1 MTRLSSGSPDN
12 DVAVVGLGMRLAG
25 GICEP
30 ADFWAGLIAARSE
43 VGDLPRDR
51 WSSYPAHGPAAA
63 AAVDRAVS
71 RAAYLEDAA
80 SFDAE
85 FFGVTPREAV
95 LMDPQQRLV
104 LEVVWEALEHA
115 GIPPLS
121 LAGSNSAVLIGVGG
135 GEYGQMLLN
144 DPERIGPWSSIGGAY
159 CAVANRVSY
168 FLDLRGPS
176 LALDSACSSSLAAIH
191 FGRQALLSGECDVV
205 IAGGVNL
212 IAAPAQ
218 TLSLGASGALA
229 ADGRSKPFAASA
241 NGYGRGEGAGVVVLK
256 RLDHARRDG
265 NNVLAVV
272 RASAVRQDGRTN
284 GIMAPNGVA
293 QQEMLRSVYA
303 GAGIDPSAV
312 DYLEAHG
319 TGTPLGDPTEAA
331 AAAAV
336 LGAGRAPDSPL
347 LIGSVKGNVGHLEA
361 GAGVVGIIK
370 TVLAMRAG
378 VLPPTVGARDGVNP
392 AVEAERSVKVVTEPT
407 AWPEV
412 AGKPK
417 LAGVSSFGYGG
428 TIAHVC
434 LAEGDP
440 LEPHGEP
447 DVTGAPSL
455 LVLSAATQE
464 ALAPTVSRLADAL
477 ETGEQD
483 VDAVA
488 ATLALHRSHLPW
500 RTAVV
505 ATDRG
510 EAVDRLRAWSATEK
524 VPGVVHGR
532 ATEQAAGPV
541 FVFSGHGSQWAGM
554 GHELLR
560 SSTPFA
566 ALCERLDPVFRE
578 EAGYSLITEIDEG
591 DCTRTDRIQATLF
604 AMHLGLAEVW
614 RSWGVEPVAALG
626 HSMGEI
632 AAAVTAGVWS
642 AEDAARF
649 ACRRA
654 ALLGTVAGRG
664 AMVLLDVP
672 FDELEERLAGKSGLT
687 AAIEPARGWSVLAG
701 DVAAV
706 EECAT
711 VLAEEGRVVRRV
723 ASDVAFHS
731 SHMDGLVDDLG
742 AAVHGLSIG
751 PPSLRLYGTILDDPR
766 SGAPRDAGYWQQNLR
781 RPVRFAAAVEAAV
794 HDGHR
799 HFLEI
804 SPHPVVV
811 HNIAQI
817 AESLAVPAVTA
828 AHSLRR
834 AQPALPELTAQLGR
848 LHCAGVDVDW
858 RARWPRSAAV
868 ALPRTAWQHS
878 RYWLPEA
885 PLDRGTGGHDPES
898 FTLLGSRLTA
908 ATVPPS
914 AVWQTTLSPENRPY
928 DAPHTVHGV
937 DIVPAA
943 VLLCTL
949 ADAITGAAD
958 KPRHLRDV
966 VLRTPLP
973 AEQDR
978 AVQVVRQDGRAVLS
992 SRLQEASEE
1001 TSWTTHTSARD
1012 GGAGTVRADAAEV
1025 VGDPVLPMLPVG
1037 TDEVLDLLRPLG
1049 VSGLAFDWQVDHL
1062 RHDDDVVHATVS
1074 TPGRAS
1080 HWAVVLDAAT
1090 TLSSLPLA
1098 RQGIYRM
1105 PASIESVEWTGPA
1118 PSSVHLVARLRSG
1131 TTDTIDLDLQ
1141 GTGGQ
1146 SSARVT
1152 GLRFGVL
1159 DADQT
1164 LIADPRTFL
1173 HGLSWQPLEVPAVE
1187 TPAATVTLVSTE
1199 PSATAEQLAEHLVRA
1214 GLPCTLVKAAQDIY
1228 PPAGDGS
1235 HHVVYLAPYSGP
1247 GQEYDATVRH
1257 LTDLADVTRSAAEAD
1272 RPGTRLWVLTREA
1285 LACTT
1290 SSGLAHRPLW
1300 GAARVIASEHPE
1312 LRGGVLDLEGGDD
1325 DAAFELVARVLNEP
1339 PAEDWLVVRNGELLA
1354 GRVVP
1359 RPDRGQTPPV
1369 PLRPDATYVVTGG
1382 LGALGLEAARH
1393 LASRGARR
1401 LVLTSRRG
1409 LPPRSTWEEQHD
1421 DATRRAIGVV
1431 EELEGQGVNVLPL
1444 ALDVTD
1450 ADAARAVLTPDFLR
1464 MPPIR
1469 GVVHTAGAVH
1479 GRLVDDLD
1487 EESIRETLHAK
1498 VLGAVVL
1505 HELFPP
1511 GSIDEMVL
1519 FSSTAPL
1526 VVLPGCTAYAAAN
1539 SFLDGLAAHR
1549 RHRGG
1554 NTTSIA
1560 WTVWRD
1566 TGMGKLSADGL
1577 QSMEAQGFGD
1587 ITPSEALRVWNCLH
1601 TTDDG
1606 YALVVRPTAP
1616 PPGGRRALFEHVRDP
1631 RNGES
1636 RGGSAAEPV
1645 TLLRDLPADEVSD
1658 AAMAVIRSVVAAETG
1673 VPEHRIEPERPF
1685 SDIGLD
1691 SVMGIAIRGK
1701 LQQGTGVELP
1711 AGILWTHPTP
1721 AALTRYLVTTAAR

>member
-1 MTRLSSGSPDN
+1 MSSGSPDD
-12 DVAVVGLGMRLAG
+12 DVAVVGLGLRLAG

-51 WSSYPAHGPAAA
+51 WSSYPAHGPAAT

-80 SFDAE
+80 GFDAE
-85 FFGVTPREAV
+85 FFGVTPKEAV

-121 LAGSNSAVLIGVGG
+121 LAGSNAAVLIGVGG

-218 TLSLGASGALA
+218 TLSLGASGALSV
-229 ADGRSKPFAASA
+229 DGRSKPFAAAA

-265 NNVLAVV
+265 DNVLAVV

-284 GIMAPNGVA
+284 GIMAPNGTA

-303 GAGIDPSAV
+303 RAGIDPSDV

-319 TGTPLGDPTEAA
+319 TGTPLGDPVEAA

-347 LIGSVKGNVGHLEA
+347 LVGSVKGNVGHLEA

-392 AVEAERSVKVVTEPT
+392 AVEAERSIKVVTEPT
-407 AWPEV
+407 AWPQV

-440 LEPHGEP
+440 LEPHAERGVA
-447 DVTGAPSL
+447 DGPSL
-455 LVLSAATQE
+455 LVLSAATEE
-464 ALAPTVSRLADAL
+464 ALAPTASRLADAL

-505 ATDRG
+505 AADRG
-510 EAVDRLRAWSATEK
+510 EAVDRLRAWPAAGK

-532 ATEQAAGPV
+532 ATDSAPGPV

-554 GHELLR
+554 GRELLR
-560 SSTPFA
+560 SSKPFA
-566 ALCERLDPVFRE
+566 ALCERLDPIFRE
-578 EAGYSLITEIDEG
+578 EAGYSLITEVDEG
-591 DCTRTDRIQATLF
+591 DSTRTDRIQATLF

-654 ALLGTVAGRG
+654 ALLETVAGRG

-672 FDELEERLAGKSGLT
+672 FGELEDRLAGRPGLS

-701 DVAAV
+701 DAAAV
-706 EECAT
+706 ERYAA
-711 VLAEEGRVVRRV
+711 VLAGEGHVVRRI

-731 SHMDGLVDDLG
+731 SHMDDLVDDLG
-742 AAVHGLSIG
+742 VAMLGLSTG
-751 PPSLRLYGTILDDPR
+751 APSLRLYGTILDDPR
-766 SGAPRDAGYWQQNLR
+766 SEAPRDSSYWQQNLR
-781 RPVRFAAAVEAAV
+781 RPVRFAAGVEAAV
-794 HDGHR
+794 EDGHR

-817 AESLAVPAVTA
+817 AESLSVLAVTA

-834 AQPALPELTAQLGR
+834 AQPALAEMTGQLGR
-848 LHCAGVDVDW
+848 LHCAGVRVDW
-858 RARWPRSAAV
+858 RAHWPRSAAV
-868 ALPRTAWQHS
+868 ALPRTAWQHN

-885 PLDRGTGGHDPES
+885 PSDRGTGGHDPRS

-914 AVWQTTLSPENRPY
+914 AVWQTTLSPETRPY

-937 DIVPAA
+937 DIVPAS
-943 VLLCTL
+943 VLFCTL
-949 ADAITGAAD
+949 ADAITGDAD
-958 KPRHLRDV
+958 GPRHLRDV
-966 VLRTPLP
+966 VLHTPVP

-978 AVQVVRQDGRAVLS
+978 SVQVVCQDGRAVLS
-992 SRLQEASEE
+992 SRLREASEE

-1012 GGAGTVRADAAEV
+1012 GGAVTVRADSVEVPAA
-1025 VGDPVLPMLPVG
+1025 PVLPALPVG
-1037 TDEVLDLLRPLG
+1037 PGEVLDLLRPLG

-1062 RHDDDVVHATVS
+1062 RHDDQVVHATVS
-1074 TPGRAS
+1074 TPGRAP

-1098 RQGIYRM
+1098 RQGVFRM
-1105 PASIESVEWTGPA
+1105 PASVESVEWSGPA
-1118 PSSVHLVARLRSG
+1118 PSSVHLVARLRGG
-1131 TTDTIDLDLQ
+1131 TVDVVDLDLR
-1141 GTGGQ
+1141 GDDGQ
-1146 SSARVT
+1146 SVARVT

-1159 DADQT
+1159 EADQT
-1164 LIADPRTFL
+1164 VLADPRTFL
-1173 HGLSWQPLEVPAVE
+1173 HGLSWQPLEVPVTE
-1187 TPAATVTLVSTE
+1187 TPAAAVTLVSTE
-1199 PSATAEQLAEHLVRA
+1199 PSVVAERLAEHLVRA
-1214 GLPCTLVKAAQDIY
+1214 GLRCTLVKAARDIV
-1228 PPAGDGS
+1228 PPAGDEP
-1235 HHVVYLAPYSGP
+1235 HHVVYLAPFSGP
-1247 GQEYDATVRH
+1247 GHEYDVVVRH
-1257 LTDLADVTRSAAEAD
+1257 LAELADVTRAAVGAD

-1285 LACTT
+1285 LACEVP
-1290 SSGLAHRPLW
+1290 SGLTHRPLW

-1312 LRGGVLDLEGGDD
+1312 LRGGVLNLEEGDD
-1325 DAAFELVARVLNEP
+1325 DAAFELVARVLADP
-1339 PAEDWLVVRNGELLA
+1339 PAEDWLVIRNGGLLA

-1359 RPDRGQTPPV
+1359 RPDRARTPPV
-1369 PLRPDATYVVTGG
+1369 NLRPDATYLVTGG

-1393 LASRGARR
+1393 LCSRGARR

-1409 LPPRSTWEEQHD
+1409 LPRRSTWNERHD
-1421 DATRRAIGVV
+1421 EATRHAISVV
-1431 EELEGQGVNVLPL
+1431 EELESQGVTVLPI

-1450 ADAARAVLTPDFLR
+1450 AVAARAVLMTDSLH
-1464 MPPIR
+1464 MPPIA

-1487 EESIRETLHAK
+1487 EDSIRETLHAK
-1498 VLGAVVL
+1498 VRGALVL

-1549 RHRGG
+1549 RHLGG

-1566 TGMGKLSADGL
+1566 TGMGKLTADGL

-1606 YALVVRPTAP
+1606 YALVVRPTTP

-1631 RNGES
+1631 QSGTTGGGAATES
-1636 RGGSAAEPV
+1636 I
-1645 TLLRDLPADEVSD
+1645 TLLRDLPADEVAD

-1673 VPEHRIEPERPF
+1673 VPEQRVEADRPF

-1701 LQQGTGVELP
+1701 LQHGTGIELP

-1721 AALTRYLVTTAAR
+1721 AALTRYLAAAVAR

>member
-1 MTRLSSGSPDN
+1 MTRLSFGSPDD
-12 DVAVVGLGMRLAG
+12 DVAVVGLGLRLAG
-25 GICEP
+25 GISEP

-43 VGDLPRDR
+43 VGDLPHDR
-51 WSSYPAHGPAAA
+51 WSPYRAHGPAAV
-63 AAVDRAVS
+63 AAVNRAVR
-71 RAAYLEDAA
+71 RAAYLEDAGN
-80 SFDAE
+80 FDAE
-85 FFGVTPREAV
+85 FFGITPKEAV

-121 LAGSNSAVLIGVGG
+121 LAGTDAAVLVGVGG
-135 GEYGQMLLN
+135 GEYGQLLLS

-191 FGRQALLSGECDVV
+191 IGRQALLSGECDVV

-218 TLSLGASGALA
+218 TLSLGASGALSV
-229 ADGRSKPFAASA
+229 DGRSKPFAASA

-272 RASAVRQDGRTN
+272 RASTVRQDGRTN
-284 GIMAPNGVA
+284 GIMAPNGIA
-293 QQEMLRSVYA
+293 QQEMLRSVYEK
-303 GAGIDPSAV
+303 AGIDPSAV

-319 TGTPLGDPTEAA
+319 TGTPLGDPVEAA

-336 LGAGRAPDSPL
+336 FGAGRAPDSPL

-378 VLPPTVGARDGVNP
+378 VLPPTVGARDGIS
-392 AVEAERSVKVVTEPT
+392 AKVEAEQSIKVVAEPT

-440 LEPHGEP
+440 LEPGTERG
-447 DVTGAPSL
+447 VTGGPSL

-464 ALAPTVSRLADAL
+464 ALAPTASRLADAL
-477 ETGEQD
+477 ETGDQD
-483 VDAVA
+483 LGAVA

-500 RTAVV
+500 RTAVL
-505 ATDRG
+505 AGNRG
-510 EAVDRLRAWSATEK
+510 EAVDRLRAWSATGR

-532 ATEQAAGPV
+532 AAQQAAGPV

-554 GHELLR
+554 GRELLR
-560 SSTPFA
+560 VSKPFA
-566 ALCERLDPVFRE
+566 SLCEQLDPIFRE
-578 EAGYSLITEIDEG
+578 EGGYSLIAELEEG
-591 DCTRTDRIQATLF
+591 DCTQTDRVQATLF
-604 AMHLGLAEVW
+604 AMHLGLAQVW

-642 AEDAARF
+642 AADAARF

-654 ALLGTVAGRG
+654 KLLKTVAGRG

-672 FDELEERLAGKSGLT
+672 FDELEERLAGKTGLA
-687 AAIEPARGWSVLAG
+687 AAIQPARGWSVLAG
-701 DVAAV
+701 DVTAV
-706 EECAT
+706 EEYAT
-711 VLAEEGRVVRRV
+711 LLAGEGRVVRRV

-731 SHMDGLVDDLG
+731 PHMDELVDDLG
-742 AAVHGLSIG
+742 AAVHGLSIN
-751 PPSLRLYGTILDDPR
+751 PPSLTLYGTVLDDPR
-766 SGAPRDAGYWQQNLR
+766 SDAPRDSGYWQQNLR
-781 RPVRFAAAVEAAV
+781 RPVRFAASVEAAV
-794 HDGHR
+794 QDGHH

-817 AESLAVPAVTA
+817 AESLSVPAVTA

-834 AQPALPELTAQLGR
+834 GQPVLAEMTEQLGR
-848 LHCAGVDVDW
+848 LHCAGVRVDW
-858 RARWPRSAAV
+858 RARWPRSVAV
-868 ALPRTAWQHS
+868 ALPRTAWQHN

-885 PLDRGTGGHDPES
+885 PVDRGAGGHDPAS
-898 FTLLGSRLTA
+898 FTLLGSRMAA

-914 AVWQTTLSPENRPY
+914 AVWQTNLSPENRPY
-928 DAPHTVHGV
+928 DAPHTVHRV
-937 DIVPAA
+937 DIVPAS
-943 VLLCTL
+943 VLFCTL
-949 ADAITGAAD
+949 ADAIAGEAD
-958 KPRHLRDV
+958 GPRHLRDV
-966 VLRTPLP
+966 VLSTPLP
-973 AEQDR
+973 AEQNR
-978 AVQVVRQDGRAVLS
+978 AVQVVRQDGRGVLS
-992 SRLQEASEE
+992 SRLEEASEE

-1012 GGAGTVRADAAEV
+1012 GGAGTLRADSFEV
-1025 VGDPVLPMLPVG
+1025 VDDSVPPMRPMG
-1037 TDEVLDLLRPLG
+1037 TDGVLELLRPLG

-1074 TPGRAS
+1074 TPGRAP

-1098 RQGIYRM
+1098 RQRIYRM
-1105 PASIESVEWTGPA
+1105 PASVESVEWTGPA
-1118 PSSVHLVARLRSG
+1118 PSSAHLVARLRSG
-1131 TTDTIDLDLQ
+1131 TVDTIDLELRGGD
-1141 GTGGQ
+1141 GQ
-1146 SSARVT
+1146 SAARVT

-1164 LIADPRTFL
+1164 LLADPRTLL
-1173 HGLSWQPLEVPAVE
+1173 HGLSWQPLEVAAVG
-1187 TPAATVTLVSTE
+1187 TPTAAVTLVSPE
-1199 PSATAEQLAEHLVRA
+1199 PSAIAERLAEHLVRA
-1214 GLPCTLVKAAQDIY
+1214 GLECTIVGAAEAISL
-1228 PPAGDGS
+1228 PMGDEP
-1235 HHVVYLAPYSGP
+1235 HHVLYLTPLP
-1247 GQEYDATVRH
+1247 GQGHEYDATVRH
-1257 LTDLADVTRSAAEAD
+1257 LTDLASVTQSVVKAD
-1272 RPGTRLWVLTREA
+1272 RLGTRLWVLTREA
-1285 LACTT
+1285 LACADPSALT
-1290 SSGLAHRPLW
+1290 HRPLW
-1300 GAARVIASEHPE
+1300 GAARVIAAEHPE
-1312 LRGGVLDLEGGDD
+1312 LRGGVLDLGECD
-1325 DAAFELVARVLNEP
+1325 DAAFELLARILHEP
-1339 PAEDWLVVRNGELLA
+1339 PAEDWLVVQNGGLLA
-1354 GRVVP
+1354 GRVIP
-1359 RPDRGQTPPV
+1359 RPDRVRTSPV
-1369 PLRPDATYVVTGG
+1369 SLRPDATYLVTGG

-1393 LASRGARR
+1393 LSSRGARR

-1409 LPPRSTWEEQHD
+1409 LPPRSTWNEQHD
-1421 DATRRAIGVV
+1421 AATRHAIGVV
-1431 EELEGQGVNVLPL
+1431 EELESQGVSVLPL

-1450 ADAARAVLTPDFLR
+1450 ADAARAMLTPDFLR
-1464 MPPIR
+1464 MPPVR

-1487 EESIRETLHAK
+1487 EDAIRETLHAK
-1498 VLGAVVL
+1498 VLGALVL

-1554 NTTSIA
+1554 DTTSIA

-1566 TGMGKLSADGL
+1566 TGMGKLTADGL
-1577 QSMEAQGFGD
+1577 QSMVAQGFGD
-1587 ITPSEALRVWNCLH
+1587 ITPSEALRAWNCLH

-1606 YALVVRPTAP
+1606 YALVVRPTTP

-1631 RNGES
+1631 QNGES
-1636 RGGSAAEPV
+1636 GEGTAAAESA
-1645 TLLRDLPADEVSD
+1645 TLLRELPADEVGD
-1658 AAMAVIRSVVAAETG
+1658 AAMAVIRGVVAAETG

-1701 LQQGTGVELP
+1701 LQQSTGIELP

-1721 AALTRYLVTTAAR
+1721 AALTRYLSAMAAR

>member
-1 MTRLSSGSPDN
+1 MTRSSSGSPDN
-12 DVAVVGLGMRLAG
+12 DVAVVGLGLRLAG

-43 VGDLPRDR
+43 VGNVPHDR
-51 WSSYPAHGPAAA
+51 WSSYRAHGPAAA
-63 AAVDRAVS
+63 AAVNRAVS

-80 SFDAE
+80 GFDAE
-85 FFGVTPREAV
+85 FFGVTPKEAV
-95 LMDPQQRLV
+95 LMDPQQRLM

-121 LAGSNSAVLIGVGG
+121 LAGTNAAVLIGVGG
-135 GEYGQMLLN
+135 GEYGQMLLS

-176 LALDSACSSSLAAIH
+176 LALDSACSSSLAAVH

-229 ADGRSKPFAASA
+229 ADGRSKPFSASA
-241 NGYGRGEGAGVVVLK
+241 DGYGRGEGAGVVVLK

-265 NNVLAVV
+265 DNVLAVV
-272 RASAVRQDGRTN
+272 RASTVRQDGRTN
-284 GIMAPNGVA
+284 GIMAPNGIA

-303 GAGIDPSAV
+303 QAGIDPSSV

-319 TGTPLGDPTEAA
+319 TGTPLGDPVEAA

-336 LGAGRAPDSPL
+336 LGEGRTPDSPL

-392 AVEAERSVKVVTEPT
+392 AVEAERSIRVVAEPT
-407 AWPEV
+407 PWPEI

-440 LEPHGEP
+440 LEPHVERGIT
-447 DVTGAPSL
+447 DGPSL
-455 LVLSAATQE
+455 LVLSAATEE
-464 ALAPTVSRLADAL
+464 ALAPTAARLADAL
-477 ETGEQD
+477 EAGEQD
-483 VDAVA
+483 VEAVA

-505 ATDRG
+505 ACDRG
-510 EAVDRLRAWSATEK
+510 EAVDRLRAWSATGK

-554 GHELLR
+554 GRELLR
-560 SSTPFA
+560 SNEPFA
-566 ALCERLDPVFRE
+566 ALCERLDPIFRE
-578 EAGYSLITEIDEG
+578 EAGYSLITELDEG
-591 DCTRTDRIQATLF
+591 DSTRTDRIQATLF

-664 AMVLLDVP
+664 AMVLLEVP
-672 FDELEERLAGKSGLT
+672 FGELEERLAGDPALS

-701 DVAAV
+701 DAAAV

-711 VLAEEGRVVRRV
+711 VLAGEGRVVRRI

-731 SHMDGLVDDLG
+731 SHMDELVDDLG
-742 AAVHGLSIG
+742 VAMLGLSTG
-751 PPSLRLYGTILDDPR
+751 APSLRLYGTILDDPR
-766 SGAPRDAGYWQQNLR
+766 SDAPRDSGYWQQNLR
-781 RPVRFAAAVEAAV
+781 RPVRFAAGVEAAV
-794 HDGHR
+794 QDGHR
-799 HFLEI
+799 HFLEV

-817 AESLAVPAVTA
+817 AESLSVPAVTA

-834 AQPALPELTAQLGR
+834 AQPALAEMTGQLGR
-848 LHCAGVDVDW
+848 LHCAGVRVDW
-858 RARWPRSAAV
+858 RAHWPRSAAV
-868 ALPRTAWQHS
+868 ALPRTAWQHD

-885 PLDRGTGGHDPES
+885 PADRGTGGHDPRS
-898 FTLLGSRLTA
+898 FTLLGSRLSA

-943 VLLCTL
+943 VLFCTL
-949 ADAITGAAD
+949 ADALGGDAD
-958 KPRHLRDV
+958 APRHLRDI

-978 AVQVVRQDGRAVLS
+978 AVQVVCQDGRAVLS

-1012 GGAGTVRADAAEV
+1012 GGAGTLRADSSEVAA
-1025 VGDPVLPMLPVG
+1025 DPAVPVG
-1037 TDEVLDLLRPLG
+1037 SDEVLDLLRPLG

-1062 RHDDDVVHATVS
+1062 RHDDEVVRATVS
-1074 TPGRAS
+1074 TPGRTP

-1098 RQGIYRM
+1098 RQGIFRM
-1105 PASIESVEWTGPA
+1105 PASVESVEWTGPA
-1118 PSSVHLVARLRSG
+1118 PSSVHLVARLRGG
-1131 TTDTIDLDLQ
+1131 TVDVIDLDLR
-1141 GTGGQ
+1141 GDDGQ
-1146 SSARVT
+1146 LVARVT

-1164 LIADPRTFL
+1164 VLADPRTFL
-1173 HGLSWQPLEVPAVE
+1173 HGLSWQPLELPAAE
-1187 TPAATVTLVSTE
+1187 TPAGAVTLVSTE
-1199 PSATAEQLAEHLVRA
+1199 PSVTAERLAERLVRA
-1214 GLPCTLVKAAQDIY
+1214 GLRCTLVKAAQDVS
-1228 PPAGDGS
+1228 PPAGDAP
-1235 HHVVYLAPYSGP
+1235 HHVVYLAPSAGP
-1247 GQEYDATVRH
+1247 GHEYDATVRL
-1257 LTDLADVTRSAAEAD
+1257 LTELVDVTRSAVEAG
-1272 RPGTRLWVLTREA
+1272 RPGTRLWVVTREA
-1285 LACTT
+1285 LDCEIP
-1290 SSGLAHRPLW
+1290 SGLTHRPLW

-1312 LRGGVLDLEGGDD
+1312 LRGGVLDLEEGAG
-1325 DAAFELVARVLNEP
+1325 DAAFDLVAHVLASP
-1339 PAEDWLVVRNGELLA
+1339 PAEDWLVIRNGRLLA

-1369 PLRPDATYVVTGG
+1369 SLRSDATYLVTGG

-1393 LASRGARR
+1393 LVSRGARR

-1409 LPPRSTWEEQHD
+1409 LPVRSTWKGQHD
-1421 DATRRAIGVV
+1421 EATRRAISVV
-1431 EELEGQGVNVLPL
+1431 EELESQGVTVLPI

-1450 ADAARAVLTPDFLR
+1450 ATAARAVLTPDSLH
-1464 MPPIR
+1464 MPPIA

-1487 EESIRETLHAK
+1487 EDSIRETLHAK
-1498 VLGAVVL
+1498 VRGALVL

-1549 RHRGG
+1549 RHQGG

-1577 QSMEAQGFGD
+1577 QSMQAQGFGD

-1606 YALVVRPTAP
+1606 YALVVRPTTP

-1631 RNGES
+1631 QNGEP
-1636 RGGSAAEPV
+1636 REGTATEPV
-1645 TLLRDLPADEVSD
+1645 TLLRDLPANEVAD

-1701 LQQGTGVELP
+1701 LQHSTGIELP

-1721 AALTRYLVTTAAR
+1721 AALTRYLATAVAR